1 MKILQGRKGSGGADG
16 GGCFR
21 SRWDVVVLCQLKGCV
36 SGVHVDGSG
45 LLGPCCASRLRFCL
59 YHQEPPVH
67 RLAEYQTPEGH
78 S

>member
-36 SGVHVDGSG
+36 SGAHVNGAG
-45 LLGPCCASRLRFCL
+45 LLGSLLRLPVALLPLPSGTPCASSC
-59 YHQEPPVH
+59 
-67 RLAEYQTPEGH
+67 
-78 S
+78 